1 MSAKLGTL
9 TLDLVAKI
17 GGYVEPIKQAEKQ
30 TAASFAKM
38 KDSVSKYGPIVAGM
52 AAAAG
57 GALLAMATQ
66 YTQAAIEVERFAFLS
81 NASTTEFQKMA
92 VGAETV
98 GISAEKLSD
107 QMKDFNEKLGEFV
120 TIGSG
125 GAVDFFEQI
134 ATQTEGGAVGA
145 RKLAI
150 EMQRLSGP
158 QALQLYVDK
167 MEEAGVTQQQM
178 SFYLESMA
186 SDTTALIPLLRNG
199 GEGFKLWADAAERAG
214 AVMDEEAIAKAKELK
229 GQTHLLNLQMTG
241 FKNNLLSE
249 VVPALVDISD
259 AFSSGNKEA
268 RGMAEGGMVLAN
280 VLKGVAIVGA
290 GVYAVINTIANSI
303 AGVAA
308 SAINAKKSMEVGD
321 SSLLYGNAKKLLIGG
336 ISFFADFK
344 RESGG
349 INQAMQSNQ
358 AVADNLVKTIDG
370 VLDSALS
377 DAAAAMG
384 KYQAATDGSTAG
396 SQAWVDKQNKAEKAA
411 RKNNDAL
418 KEQQRLLKEQAQLR
432 DQISYDFSPKLT
444 QIDTDLQ
451 RQLAE
456 IRKAN
461 FGAEQADYIAKAQ
474 ARADLE
480 KEIYLRKL
488 TEELNS
494 HIWTEQKKLQYS
506 YETQEMI
513 AAESTE
519 LTADLKQLKIDSLK
533 EQFQEELFYI
543 KLANERRLLDAQST
557 YKSEAEIMQWRYNL
571 ERMELEKIKDPQ
583 LQKDLINASYMSQD
597 RETDSARYAA
607 WGNYRDAIG
616 IDMSA
621 EDDRSRREEAVTE
634 ALEWE
639 LITREEYQQKM
650 LESQSKFIRDRASL
664 GLKDAETTI
673 SGMTDLMGS
682 LLGEQSAGYK
692 AMFAV
697 QKAAALAKVIMNA
710 PETFSNTYNSVSAI
724 PLIGPYI
731 APVVAGGALAV
742 QLAQAA
748 QIRSM
753 NLSGMAHDGIDSVPT
768 EGTWLLDRGERVVD
782 RRTNA
787 DLKDYLATNKN
798 SGVNINI
805 NVPVGYTATK
815 RVDGDGTVTVDI
827 VKDMIDEAFNNVRK
841 PNSKQSRAMQEAF
854 GLSPAR

>member
-1 MSAKLGTL
+1 MSTRLGTL
-9 TLDLVAKI
+9 TLDLIAKI
-17 GGYVEPIKQAEKQ
+17 GGYISPIREAERQ
-30 TAASFAKM
+30 TQTSFAKM
-38 KDSVSKYGPIVAGM
+38 RDSVSKYGPIVAGM
-52 AAAAG
+52 AATAG
-57 GALLAMATQ
+57 GALLAMAAQ

-81 NASTTEFQKMA
+81 NASTAEFQKMA

-107 QMKDFNEKLGEFV
+107 MMKDFNEKLGEFI
-120 TIGSG
+120 TLGSG
-125 GAVDFFEQI
+125 GALDFFEQI
-134 ATQTEGGAVGA
+134 AIQTEGGAEGA
-145 RKLAI
+145 RKLAL

-214 AVMDEEAIAKAKELK
+214 AVIDDEAIRSAKEMK
-229 GQTHLLNLQMTG
+229 AQIHLLDLQMTG
-241 FKNNLLSE
+241 FKNELLQG
-249 VVPALVDISD
+249 VIPALVDIAD
-259 AFSSGNKEA
+259 AFNSA
-268 RGMAEGGMVLAN
+268 DVEGQGLASTGQVMGN
-280 VLKGVAIVGA
+280 VLRGVAAIA
-290 GVYAVINTIANSI
+290 MGVYASINAVAVSI
-303 AGVAA
+303 AGLAA
-308 SAINAKKSMEVGD
+308 TATQSRDVITGGQGWWKTLFQPGWKT
-321 SSLLYGNAKKLLIGG
+321 IGLAAG
-336 ISFFADFK
+336 
-344 RESGG
+344 
-349 INQAMQSNQ
+349 
-358 AVADNLVKTIDG
+358 AVATHAGEDLQTGFEQTSKTINGLFDDAVSNATAKMGQLQTAMDG
-370 VLDSALS
+370 
-377 DAAAAMG
+377 AA
-384 KYQAATDGSTAG
+384 KG
-396 SQAWVDKQNKAEKAA
+396 SQDWVDKQNKAEKAA

-418 KEQQRLLKEQAQLR
+418 KEQQRLLQEQAQLR

-519 LTADLKQLKIDSLK
+519 LTADLKQLKIDALK

-621 EDDRSRREEAVTE
+621 EDDRSRREEAITE

-639 LITREEYQQKM
+639 LITKEEYQQRM
-650 LESQSKFIRDRASL
+650 LESEQNYYIAKAQL
-664 GLKDAETTI
+664 GLDSAQQTLGTWT
-673 SGMTDLMGS
+673 SVFGS
-682 LLGEQSAGYK
+682 LLGEQSSAYA
-692 AMFAV
+692 AMFALEKGFAV
-697 QKAAALAKVIMNA
+697 AKALMAA
-710 PETFSNTYNSVSAI
+710 PEAYSKAYNAVVGT
-724 PLIGPYI
+724 PYIGPYI
-731 APVVAGGALAV
+731 APVMGGAAAAAQV
-742 QLAQAA
+742 AQAA
-748 QIRSM
+748 IIKSV
-753 NLSGMAHDGIDSVPT
+753 NFSGQAHDGLEYVPR
-768 EGTWLLDRGERVVD
+768 EGTYLLDKGERVVTSNTSAKLDKTLD
-782 RRTNA
+782 RVQQAQSSNPANSPNVNLNPNFVIVDEREK
-787 DLKDYLATNKN
+787 LGDYLY
-798 SGVNINI
+798 S
-805 NVPVGYTATK
+805 P
-815 RVDGDGTVTVDI
+815 DGKKAF
-827 VKDMIDEAFNNVRK
+827 VKFF
-841 PNSKQSRAMQEAF
+841 KQNRREL
-854 GLSPAR
+854 GLA

>member
-1 MSAKLGTL
+1 
-9 TLDLVAKI
+9 
-17 GGYVEPIKQAEKQ
+17 
-30 TAASFAKM
+30 
-38 KDSVSKYGPIVAGM
+38 
-52 AAAAG
+52 
-57 GALLAMATQ
+57 
-66 YTQAAIEVERFAFLS
+66 
-81 NASTTEFQKMA
+81 
-92 VGAETV
+92 
-98 GISAEKLSD
+98 
-107 QMKDFNEKLGEFV
+107 
-120 TIGSG
+120 
-125 GAVDFFEQI
+125 
-134 ATQTEGGAVGA
+134 
-145 RKLAI
+145 
-150 EMQRLSGP
+150 MQRLSGP

-418 KEQQRLLKEQAQLR
+418 KEQQRLLQEQAQLR

-621 EDDRSRREEAVTE
+621 EDDRSRREEAITE

-650 LESQSKFIRDRASL
+650 LESEAEYMNARAQLQLNGWESI
-664 GLKDAETTI
+664 A
-673 SGMTDLMGS
+673 SGTASIMADMFGK
-682 LLGEQSAGYK
+682 QSAAYK
-692 AMFAV
+692 IMFAV
-697 QKAAALAKVIMNA
+697 EKGFAIAQSALAIQQSVAKAMALGFPQNIPVIGQAVMQ
-710 PETFSNTYNSVSAI
+710 
-724 PLIGPYI
+724 
-731 APVVAGGALAV
+731 GAQIISTIKSV
-742 QLAQAA
+742 QLAGQ
-748 QIRSM
+748 
-753 NLSGMAHDGIDSVPT
+753 AHDGLEYVPR
-768 EGTWLLDRGERVVD
+768 EGTYLLDKGERVVTSDTSAKLD
-782 RRTNA
+782 RTL
-787 DLKDYLATNKN
+787 DKVQQTGT
-798 SGVNINI
+798 SGDVIINNYTSAEVSASTGSSGELI
-805 NVPVGYTATK
+805 LTIKETIDQYVPAQ
-815 RVDGDGTVTVDI
+815 
-827 VKDMIDEAFNNVRK
+827 FSN
-841 PNSKQSRAMQEAF
+841 PNSR
-854 GLSPAR
+854 LSKSVTNNFNTQRNRK

>member
-52 AAAAG
+52 AATAG

-66 YTQAAIEVERFAFLS
+66 YTQAAIEIERFAFLS

-92 VGAETV
+92 IGAETV

-418 KEQQRLLKEQAQLR
+418 KEQQRLLQEQAQLR

-519 LTADLKQLKIDSLK
+519 LTADLKQLKVDALK

-571 ERMELEKIKDPQ
+571 ERMELEKIKDSQ

-621 EDDRSRREEAVTE
+621 EDDRSRREEAITE

-639 LITREEYQQKM
+639 LITKEEYQQKM
-650 LESQSKFIRDRASL
+650 LESEAEYMNARAQLQLNGWESI
-664 GLKDAETTI
+664 A
-673 SGMTDLMGS
+673 SGTASIMADMFGK
-682 LLGEQSAGYK
+682 QSAAYK
-692 AMFAV
+692 IMFAV
-697 QKAAALAKVIMNA
+697 EKGFAIAQSALAIQQSVAKAMALGFPQNIPVIGQAVMQ
-710 PETFSNTYNSVSAI
+710 
-724 PLIGPYI
+724 
-731 APVVAGGALAV
+731 GAQIISTIKSV
-742 QLAQAA
+742 QLAGQ
-748 QIRSM
+748 
-753 NLSGMAHDGIDSVPT
+753 AHDGLEYVPR
-768 EGTWLLDRGERVVD
+768 EGTYLLDKGERVVTSDTSAKLD
-782 RRTNA
+782 RTL
-787 DLKDYLATNKN
+787 DKVQQTGT
-798 SGVNINI
+798 SGDVIINNYTSAEVSASTGSSGELI
-805 NVPVGYTATK
+805 LTIKETIDQYVPAQ
-815 RVDGDGTVTVDI
+815 
-827 VKDMIDEAFNNVRK
+827 FSN
-841 PNSKQSRAMQEAF
+841 PNSR
-854 GLSPAR
+854 LSKSVTNNFNTQRNRK

>member
-1 MSAKLGTL
+1 MVFYCLEVYMSTRLGTL
-9 TLDLVAKI
+9 TLDLIAKI
-17 GGYVEPIKQAEKQ
+17 GGYISPIREAERQ
-30 TAASFAKM
+30 TQTSFAKM
-38 KDSVSKYGPIVAGM
+38 RDSVSKYGPIVAGM
-52 AAAAG
+52 AATAG
-57 GALLAMATQ
+57 GALLAMAAQ

-81 NASTTEFQKMA
+81 NASTAEFQKMA

-107 QMKDFNEKLGEFV
+107 MMKDFNEKLGEFI
-120 TIGSG
+120 TLGSG
-125 GAVDFFEQI
+125 GALDFFEQI
-134 ATQTEGGAVGA
+134 AIQTEGGAEGA
-145 RKLAI
+145 RKLAL

-214 AVMDEEAIAKAKELK
+214 AVIDDEAIRSAKEMK
-229 GQTHLLNLQMTG
+229 AQIHLLDLQMTG
-241 FKNNLLSE
+241 FKNELLQG
-249 VVPALVDISD
+249 VIPALVDIAD
-259 AFSSGNKEA
+259 AFNSA
-268 RGMAEGGMVLAN
+268 DVEGQGLASTGQVMGN
-280 VLKGVAIVGA
+280 VLRGVAAIA
-290 GVYAVINTIANSI
+290 MGVYASINAVAVSI
-303 AGVAA
+303 AGLAA
-308 SAINAKKSMEVGD
+308 TATQSRDVITGGQGWWKTLFQPGWKT
-321 SSLLYGNAKKLLIGG
+321 IGLAAG
-336 ISFFADFK
+336 
-344 RESGG
+344 
-349 INQAMQSNQ
+349 
-358 AVADNLVKTIDG
+358 AVATHAGEDLQTGFEQTSKTINGLFDDAVSNATAKMGQLQTAMDG
-370 VLDSALS
+370 
-377 DAAAAMG
+377 AA
-384 KYQAATDGSTAG
+384 KG
-396 SQAWVDKQNKAEKAA
+396 SQDWVDKQNKAEKAA

-418 KEQQRLLKEQAQLR
+418 KEQQRLLQEQAQLR

-519 LTADLKQLKIDSLK
+519 LTADLKQLKIDALK

-621 EDDRSRREEAVTE
+621 EDDRSRREEAITE

-639 LITREEYQQKM
+639 LITKEEYQQRM
-650 LESQSKFIRDRASL
+650 LESEQNYYIAKAQL
-664 GLKDAETTI
+664 GLDSAQQTLGTWT
-673 SGMTDLMGS
+673 SVFGS
-682 LLGEQSAGYK
+682 LLGEQSSAYA
-692 AMFAV
+692 AMFALEKGFAV
-697 QKAAALAKVIMNA
+697 AKALMAA
-710 PETFSNTYNSVSAI
+710 PEAYSKAYNAVVGT
-724 PLIGPYI
+724 PYIGPYI
-731 APVVAGGALAV
+731 APVMGGAAAAAQV
-742 QLAQAA
+742 AQAA
-748 QIRSM
+748 IIKSV
-753 NLSGMAHDGIDSVPT
+753 NFSGQAHDGLEYVPR
-768 EGTWLLDRGERVVD
+768 EGTYLLDKGERVVTSNTSAKLDKTLD
-782 RRTNA
+782 RVQQAQSSNPANSPNVNLNPNFVIVDEREK
-787 DLKDYLATNKN
+787 LGDYLY
-798 SGVNINI
+798 S
-805 NVPVGYTATK
+805 P
-815 RVDGDGTVTVDI
+815 DGKKAF
-827 VKDMIDEAFNNVRK
+827 VKFF
-841 PNSKQSRAMQEAF
+841 KQNRREL
-854 GLSPAR
+854 GLA

>member
-134 ATQTEGGAVGA
+134 ATQTEGGAAGA
-145 RKLAI
+145 RKLAL

-229 GQTHLLNLQMTG
+229 VQTHLLNLQMTG

-418 KEQQRLLKEQAQLR
+418 KEQQRLLQEQAQLR

-451 RQLAE
+451 RQLTE

-494 HIWTEQKKLQYS
+494 HIWTEQKKLQYN

-519 LTADLKQLKIDSLK
+519 LTADLKQLKVDALK

-621 EDDRSRREEAVTE
+621 EDDRSRREEAITE

-639 LITREEYQQKM
+639 LITREEYQQRM
-650 LESQSKFIRDRASL
+650 LESEQNYYIAKAQL
-664 GLKDAETTI
+664 GLDSAQQTLGTWT
-673 SGMTDLMGS
+673 SVFGS
-682 LLGEQSAGYK
+682 LLGEQSSAYA
-692 AMFAV
+692 AMFALEKGFAV
-697 QKAAALAKVIMNA
+697 AKALMAA
-710 PETFSNTYNSVSAI
+710 PEAYSKAYNAVVGT
-724 PLIGPYI
+724 PYIGPYI
-731 APVVAGGALAV
+731 APVMGGAAAAAQV
-742 QLAQAA
+742 AQAA
-748 QIRSM
+748 IIKSV
-753 NLSGMAHDGIDSVPT
+753 NFSGQAHDGLEYVPR
-768 EGTWLLDRGERVVD
+768 EGTYLLDKGERVVTSNTSAKLDKTLD
-782 RRTNA
+782 RVQQAQSSNPANSPNVNLNPNFVIVDERE
-787 DLKDYLATNKN
+787 KIGDYLY
-798 SGVNINI
+798 S
-805 NVPVGYTATK
+805 P
-815 RVDGDGTVTVDI
+815 DG
-827 VKDMIDEAFNNVRK
+827 KKAFVRFF
-841 PNSKQSRAMQEAF
+841 KQNRREL
-854 GLSPAR
+854 GLA

>member
-17 GGYVEPIKQAEKQ
+17 GGYVEPIKLAEKQ
-30 TAASFAKM
+30 TVSSFAKM
-38 KDSVSKYGPIVAGM
+38 KDSVSKYGPILAGM
-52 AAAAG
+52 AATAG

-66 YTQAAIEVERFAFLS
+66 YTQAAIEIERFAFLS

-92 VGAETV
+92 IGAETV

-134 ATQTEGGAVGA
+134 ATQTEGGAVGT
-145 RKLAI
+145 RKLAL

-290 GVYAVINTIANSI
+290 GVYAVVNTIANSI

-358 AVADNLVKTIDG
+358 TVADNLVKTIDG

-396 SQAWVDKQNKAEKAA
+396 SQAWVDKQNKAEKATK
-411 RKNNDAL
+411 KNNKELNDQKRLLEEQKQLRESLIYAFADNEYKLQLDYEKQIAEVRKAGFPTDQEKRFLDASKNRYQTERDLLQAQMAFDISEHRLNEEEKLNFSLALQQKEIAARTDIADNL
-418 KEQQRLLKEQAQLR
+418 KGLYYKAAREQHDQEMAWLRLKQAQRLQ
-432 DQISYDFSPKLT
+432 
-444 QIDTDLQ
+444 
-451 RQLAE
+451 
-456 IRKAN
+456 
-461 FGAEQADYIAKAQ
+461 
-474 ARADLE
+474 
-480 KEIYLRKL
+480 
-488 TEELNS
+488 
-494 HIWTEQKKLQYS
+494 
-506 YETQEMI
+506 
-513 AAESTE
+513 
-519 LTADLKQLKIDSLK
+519 
-533 EQFQEELFYI
+533 
-543 KLANERRLLDAQST
+543 DAQSYYLT
-557 YKSEAEIMQWRYNL
+557 DMQNMTARYEFEREQLRLNKELL
-571 ERMELEKIKDPQ
+571 EEERAA
-583 LQKDLINASYMSQD
+583 LIGASYRSQD
-597 RETDSARYAA
+597 RENDDARYEA
-607 WGNYRDAIG
+607 WMDYR
-616 IDMSA
+616 SA
-621 EDDRSRREEAVTE
+621 NGEDVSANETLNNRSKIFRKAM
-634 ALEWE
+634 EWQ
-639 LITREEYQQKM
+639 LLTLQEYQQKM
-650 LESQSKFIRDRASL
+650 LESEAEYMNARAQLQLNGWESI
-664 GLKDAETTI
+664 A
-673 SGMTDLMGS
+673 SGTASIMADMFGK
-682 LLGEQSAGYK
+682 QSAAYK
-692 AMFAV
+692 IMFAV
-697 QKAAALAKVIMNA
+697 EKGFAIAQSALAIQQSVAKAMALGFPQNIPVIGQAVMQ
-710 PETFSNTYNSVSAI
+710 
-724 PLIGPYI
+724 
-731 APVVAGGALAV
+731 GAQIISTIKSV
-742 QLAQAA
+742 QLAGQ
-748 QIRSM
+748 
-753 NLSGMAHDGIDSVPT
+753 AHDGLEYVPR
-768 EGTWLLDRGERVVD
+768 EGTYLLDKGERVVTSDTSAKLD
-782 RRTNA
+782 RTLDKVQQTGTSGDVIINNNTNA
-787 DLKDYLATNKN
+787 QVKARQND
-798 SGVNINI
+798 
-805 NVPVGYTATK
+805 
-815 RVDGDGTVTVDI
+815 DGSVTIDI
-827 VKDMIDEAFNNVRK
+827 VEKWFYDSMQNPNSTVRK
-841 PNSKQSRAMQEAF
+841 SLAQNTTAV
-854 GLSPAR
+854 ARR

>member
-1 MSAKLGTL
+1 MSTRLGTL
-9 TLDLVAKI
+9 TLDLIAKI
-17 GGYVEPIKQAEKQ
+17 GGYISPIREAERQ
-30 TAASFAKM
+30 TQTSFAKM
-38 KDSVSKYGPIVAGM
+38 RDSVSKYGPIVAGM
-52 AAAAG
+52 AATAG
-57 GALLAMATQ
+57 GALLAMAAQ

-81 NASTTEFQKMA
+81 NASTAEFQKMA

-107 QMKDFNEKLGEFV
+107 MMKDFNEKLGEFI
-120 TIGSG
+120 TLGSG
-125 GAVDFFEQI
+125 GALDFFEQI
-134 ATQTEGGAVGA
+134 AIQTEGGAEGA
-145 RKLAI
+145 RKLAL

-214 AVMDEEAIAKAKELK
+214 AVMDDEAIRSAKEMK
-229 GQTHLLNLQMTG
+229 AQIHLLDLQMTG
-241 FKNNLLSE
+241 FKNELLQGTI
-249 VVPALVDISD
+249 PALVDIAD
-259 AFSSGNKEA
+259 AFNSA
-268 RGMAEGGMVLAN
+268 DVEGQGLASTGQVMGN
-280 VLKGVAIVGA
+280 VLRGVAAIA
-290 GVYAVINTIANSI
+290 MGVYASINAVAVSI
-303 AGVAA
+303 AGLAA
-308 SAINAKKSMEVGD
+308 TATQSRDVITGGQGWWKTLFQPGWKT
-321 SSLLYGNAKKLLIGG
+321 IGLAAG
-336 ISFFADFK
+336 
-344 RESGG
+344 
-349 INQAMQSNQ
+349 
-358 AVADNLVKTIDG
+358 AVATHAGEDLQTGFEQTSKTINGLFDDAVSNATAKMGQLQTAMDG
-370 VLDSALS
+370 
-377 DAAAAMG
+377 AA
-384 KYQAATDGSTAG
+384 KG
-396 SQAWVDKQNKAEKAA
+396 SQDWVDKQNKAEKAA

-418 KEQQRLLKEQAQLR
+418 KEQQRLLQEQAQLR

-616 IDMSA
+616 VDMSA
-621 EDDRSRREEAVTE
+621 EDDRSRREEAITE

-639 LITREEYQQKM
+639 LITKEEYQQKM
-650 LESQSKFIRDRASL
+650 LESEAEYMNARAQLQLNGWESI
-664 GLKDAETTI
+664 A
-673 SGMTDLMGS
+673 SGTASIMADMFGK
-682 LLGEQSAGYK
+682 QSAAYKIMFAAEKGFAIAQSALAIQQSVAK
-692 AMFAV
+692 AMALGFPQNIPVIGQAV
-697 QKAAALAKVIMNA
+697 MQ
-710 PETFSNTYNSVSAI
+710 
-724 PLIGPYI
+724 
-731 APVVAGGALAV
+731 GAQIISTIKSV
-742 QLAQAA
+742 QLAGQ
-748 QIRSM
+748 
-753 NLSGMAHDGIDSVPT
+753 AHDGLEYVPR
-768 EGTWLLDRGERVVD
+768 EGTYLLDKGERVVTSDTSAKLD
-782 RRTNA
+782 RTL
-787 DLKDYLATNKN
+787 DKVQQTGT
-798 SGVNINI
+798 SGDVIINNYTSAEVSASTGSSGELI
-805 NVPVGYTATK
+805 LTIKETIDQYVPAQ
-815 RVDGDGTVTVDI
+815 
-827 VKDMIDEAFNNVRK
+827 FSN
-841 PNSKQSRAMQEAF
+841 PNSR
-854 GLSPAR
+854 LSKSVTNNFNTQRNRK

>member
-1 MSAKLGTL
+1 
-9 TLDLVAKI
+9 
-17 GGYVEPIKQAEKQ
+17 
-30 TAASFAKM
+30 
-38 KDSVSKYGPIVAGM
+38 
-52 AAAAG
+52 
-57 GALLAMATQ
+57 
-66 YTQAAIEVERFAFLS
+66 
-81 NASTTEFQKMA
+81 
-92 VGAETV
+92 
-98 GISAEKLSD
+98 
-107 QMKDFNEKLGEFV
+107 
-120 TIGSG
+120 
-125 GAVDFFEQI
+125 
-134 ATQTEGGAVGA
+134 
-145 RKLAI
+145 
-150 EMQRLSGP
+150 
-158 QALQLYVDK
+158 
-167 MEEAGVTQQQM
+167 
-178 SFYLESMA
+178 
-186 SDTTALIPLLRNG
+186 
-199 GEGFKLWADAAERAG
+199 
-214 AVMDEEAIAKAKELK
+214 
-229 GQTHLLNLQMTG
+229 
-241 FKNNLLSE
+241 
-249 VVPALVDISD
+249 
-259 AFSSGNKEA
+259 
-268 RGMAEGGMVLAN
+268 
-280 VLKGVAIVGA
+280 
-290 GVYAVINTIANSI
+290 
-303 AGVAA
+303 
-308 SAINAKKSMEVGD
+308 MEVGD

-418 KEQQRLLKEQAQLR
+418 KEQQRLLQEQAQLR

-621 EDDRSRREEAVTE
+621 EDDRSRREEAITE

-650 LESQSKFIRDRASL
+650 LESEAEYMNARAQLQLNGWESI
-664 GLKDAETTI
+664 A
-673 SGMTDLMGS
+673 SGTASIMADMFGK
-682 LLGEQSAGYK
+682 QSAAYK
-692 AMFAV
+692 IMFAV
-697 QKAAALAKVIMNA
+697 EKGFAIAQSALAIQQSVAKAMALGFPQNIPVIGQAVMQ
-710 PETFSNTYNSVSAI
+710 
-724 PLIGPYI
+724 
-731 APVVAGGALAV
+731 GAQIISTIKSV
-742 QLAQAA
+742 QLAGQ
-748 QIRSM
+748 
-753 NLSGMAHDGIDSVPT
+753 AHDGLEYVPR
-768 EGTWLLDRGERVVD
+768 EGTYLLDKGERVVTSDTSAKLD
-782 RRTNA
+782 RTL
-787 DLKDYLATNKN
+787 DKVQQTGT
-798 SGVNINI
+798 SGDVIINNYTSAEVSASTGSSGELI
-805 NVPVGYTATK
+805 LTIKETIDQYVPAQ
-815 RVDGDGTVTVDI
+815 
-827 VKDMIDEAFNNVRK
+827 FSN
-841 PNSKQSRAMQEAF
+841 PNSR
-854 GLSPAR
+854 LSKSVTNNFNTQRNRK